1 VTCRLQASECKIQEL
16 QRENKDLRSL
26 VKRLGKENIE
36 LRAWRLPHRR
46 EAFRHLLAEVEA
58 SLGGRVDRTLISR
71 QLRYYFGI
79 EYKAHLAGGFA
90 GTFASADEVADDN
103 QITKQLSTLS
113 DVQARAALR
122 CSSIFCRHASLR
134 LPCSSRQL

>member
-1 VTCRLQASECKIQEL
+1 MQASECKIQALE
-16 QRENKDLRSL
+16 RENKDLRSL

-46 EAFRHLLAEVEA
+46 EAFRHLLGEVEA
-58 SLGGRVDRTLISR
+58 SLDGRVDRALISR

-79 EYKAHLAGGFA
+79 QYKAHASDSFA
-90 GTFASADEVADDN
+90 NANEVADDH
-103 QITKQLSTLS
+103 QITKQLNSLS

-122 CSSIFCRHASLR
+122 CSSIFYRPASLR